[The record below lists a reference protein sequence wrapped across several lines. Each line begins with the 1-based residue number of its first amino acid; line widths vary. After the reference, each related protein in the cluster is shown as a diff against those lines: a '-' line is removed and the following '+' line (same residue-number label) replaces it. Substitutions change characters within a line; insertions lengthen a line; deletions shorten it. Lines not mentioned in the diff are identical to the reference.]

1 MGQALTIEVRHEP
14 GLCDRDCRREIDI
27 STVTGLHERPFELAA
42 SGRPLVVDL
51 DQVSFIDSA
60 GLGGLV
66 GAAKRAA
73 GYGGSLHVVCAR
85 PQIRQLFRLTGL
97 DRQMPPARTLDQAL
111 KALAAAR
118 ATPG

>member
-1 MGQALTIEVRHEP
+1 MRHEP
-14 GLCDRDCRREIDI
+14 GYAIVTVTGEMDI
-27 STVTGLHERPFELAA
+27 STVTRLRERLFELAA

-60 GLGGLV
+60 GLAALV

-73 GYGGSLHVVCAR
+73 VHGGSLHVICAQ

-97 DRQMPPARTLDQAL
+97 DRQIPLARTLDETLGA
-111 KALAAAR
+111 
-118 ATPG
+118 